1 MDTRAAKAQ
10 WDKYLMKGEKLIAAM
25 RADDTQAGQI
35 MGVNP
40 PSMQSKW
47 QDNKFDG
54 KSSQTLHITCYVRVS
69 RDADLCR

>member
-10 WDKYLMKGEKLIAAM
+10 WDKYLEKGEKLIAAM

-35 MGVNP
+35 MDLNP

-54 KSSQTLHITCYVRVS
+54 KSSQTLLITCYVS
-69 RDADLCR
+69 ISNDADFCR